1 MLKQALSGVEAS
13 LETAGNILSN
23 AALQTALNTQF
34 LFQIGAFTAVPM
46 IMNFLLEQSIFTVS
60 TMLPHR
66 SS

>member
-13 LETAGNILSN
+13 LEDNILSN
-23 AALQTALNTQF
+23 AALQSALETQF
-34 LFQIGAFTAVPM
+34 LLQIGVFTAVPM
-46 IMNFLLEQSIFTVS
+46 IMNFLLEQGVFTVS